1 MTKEDRMKKSLS
13 LTALL
18 LAVVIALASAGECV
32 MASTAAGAT
41 KASAEKSSEDAVETE
56 ETETTAEGEDAEE
69 DDSAEEEETTK
80 AAKKKKKTVK
90 KKGNLDRYIGLDEK
104 YMVLATAKRYVRVYR
119 KMDKSS
125 RVVGAFRKNNCI
137 IMNTESLKEG
147 RQYKWIKVYSK
158 GKSGIG
164 YIPLSWVSLRIID
177 TETFGLDTSSEKNR
191 QRIKICQYGLPY
203 VGTRFKMGG
212 KSLTQ
217 GIDCSTFARQAF
229 RNAGVMVSSSATAWR
244 LSNYGKAIS
253 RSELKPGDMLFY
265 PHNAHNLGIGHC
277 AIYIG
282 RGFLINSSG
291 HQGSIYPRGGIRFS
305 RIDYR
310 YPSACKF
317 RNIVGN

>member
-1 MTKEDRMKKSLS
+1 MTKEDRMKKSLR

-18 LAVVIALASAGECV
+18 LAAVIALASAGECV

-56 ETETTAEGEDAEE
+56 ETETTAEGEDVEE

-229 RNAGVMVSSSATAWR
+229 RNAGVMVV
-244 LSNYGKAIS
+244 LP
-253 RSELKPGDMLFY
+253 LQPGDF
-265 PHNAHNLGIGHC
+265 PTTEKRFPAP
-277 AIYIG
+277 
-282 RGFLINSSG
+282 SSNPEICFSIRIM
-291 HQGSIYPRGGIRFS
+291 HTIWVSDTARSISAEDSLSIPPVIRAAFIPEAVSGSPES
-305 RIDYR
+305 T
-310 YPSACKF
+310 
-317 RNIVGN
+317 IVIPLPASSEIS